1 MSFSFLKKIFGSKHE
16 RDVKKIAPIVEEIN
30 EAFEKLPDLTDDE
43 LRQKTTSFRTRI
55 KEETAELEKEI
66 ADLHEKLKGDV
77 EGEEHKGIYGR
88 SGRTRGRAR

>member
-1 MSFSFLKKIFGSKHE
+1 MSFSIFKTIFGSKHE
-16 RDVKKIAPIVEEIN
+16 RDVKKIAPIVEEVN

-77 EGEEHKGIYGR
+77 R
-88 SGRTRGRAR
+88 RRGA